1 MYIRVL
7 LLHWGGSKSTLPC
20 EPGFLVR
27 LREESRVLSVAK
39 TSFLSK
45 EQKEHHKGEVGQA
58 KRGTCHQMMSYGSF
72 EDRAF
77 TYSFSWV

>member
-1 MYIRVL
+1 M
-7 LLHWGGSKSTLPC
+7 
-20 EPGFLVR
+20 
-27 LREESRVLSVAK
+27 AK

-72 EDRAF
+72 EDRLLHIRLAGYRL
-77 TYSFSWV
+77 TGLIDSCKLHNNRL